1 MLIGGGYVLRWEW
14 VMERVLGFQ
23 TVEADLAKLMRA
35 AERAGLALG
44 CIDPEETQLVLPGD
58 PVAPTWS
65 LGRIGAWTITG
76 ALAVAFLVL

>member
-1 MLIGGGYVLRWEW
+1 MD
-14 VMERVLGFQ
+14 RVLGFQ
-23 TVEADLAKLMRA
+23 SVEADLAKLMRA

-58 PVAPTWS
+58 ETDPTWT

-76 ALAVAFLVL
+76 ALAVAFLML

>member
-1 MLIGGGYVLRWEW
+1 
-14 VMERVLGFQ
+14 
-23 TVEADLAKLMRA
+23 MRA

-58 PVAPTWS
+58 PVASSWS